1 VKTTRLGLSGVEV
14 ILRLWV
20 SGDVLGPV
28 DLFAGGR
35 HSSTAQ
41 AFRLTQ
47 APVWD
52 ASSFKALAD
61 RYPVDQNL
69 LRMVV
74 RYWADLEERFRE
86 LTTERVGPRVARQ
99 LVRLLPPI
107 GRTVNGPSKLAF
119 ARRAGANDRY
129 DAVRGQPAV
138 LGLGDARTG
147 QGLAG
152 KR

>member
-1 VKTTRLGLSGVEV
+1 VEV

-20 SGDVLGPV
+20 PGDVLGPA

-41 AFRLTQ
+41 AFRLTR
-47 APVWD
+47 ALVWD

-61 RYPVDQNL
+61 RYPVLDQNL

-74 RYWADLEERFRE
+74 RYWADLEGRFRE
-86 LTTERVGPRVARQ
+86 LATERVGPRVARQ
-99 LVRLLPPI
+99 LVRLLLPI
-107 GRTVNGPSKLAF
+107 GRSVNGTIEVGLSRKELAQMTGTTLF
-119 ARRAGANDRY
+119 TVSRCSRLWRRADWSS
-129 DAVRGQPAV
+129 
-138 LGLGDARTG
+138 
-147 QGLAG
+147 LAG